1 MPSKTILLAAICLL
15 QAKYASA
22 QSVNNV
28 TEIITDFGGFF
39 QSSTTAINPV
49 KPDNSHD
56 LLAFTLSGTRYS
68 TGVDDALLTAR
79 GLTFVAG
86 QYKGLPVES
95 LGTITDPNTKVG
107 LGASYDGVPNGASSP
122 PPSNNIPFYLRD
134 GRNGLNLGTGTA
146 NAPAGTLTFTISQ
159 VVPAAAADGIPDILV
174 TQFADPSSA
183 QDRYQF
189 LDANGQVV
197 GNTVAVT
204 FTNIGVVAN
213 WTADFYEA
221 SKNPMTLTSGF
232 TRTDRPLRLWSADL
246 SAFGITAANASAIRG
261 FQVLLS
267 GSSDIAFVAYN
278 AQAATFFNPPL
289 PVELTAF
296 GGEAATTQTTL
307 TWQTAQEV
315 NSAAFEVQASTDG
328 RTFRTVGRVQA
339 AGTSSQR
346 RQYSYQHPTTQ
357 AGVRYYRLLQID
369 QDGTSTTSPVLALTA
384 GRKTGQPLQVTAA
397 PNPFGSQL
405 VLTVAGAEAG
415 QPTTV
420 ELLTLAGR
428 RVHQQAFPAS
438 AGQLLTLELAQL
450 PAGMYLARVAV
461 AGQSAVLKVVKQ

>member
-1 MPSKTILLAAICLL
+1 MSSKTTLLAAACLF
-15 QAKYASA
+15 QAHYTAA

-39 QSSTTAINPV
+39 QSSVTAINPT

-86 QYKGLPVES
+86 QYRGLPV
-95 LGTITDPNTKVG
+95 GNIGAVTTANTKVG
-107 LGASYDGVPNGASSP
+107 LGASYDGVPNGVSQPAP
-122 PPSNNIPFYLRD
+122 TNNIPFYLRD

-146 NAPAGTLTFTISQ
+146 NAPAGTLTFNISQ
-159 VVPAAAADGIPDILV
+159 VLSTAVNDGVPDILV
-174 TQFADPSSA
+174 TQIADPSSS

-189 LDANGQVV
+189 LDGNGQIV

-221 SKNPMTLTSGF
+221 SQNPMTLTSGF

-246 SAFGITAANASAIRG
+246 SAFGISAANANRIRG

-267 GSSDIAFVAYN
+267 GSSDLAFVAYN
-278 AQAATFFNPPL
+278 TQAATFSNPPL
-289 PVELTAF
+289 PVVLTGF
-296 GGEAATTQTTL
+296 GGEATAAQTTL
-307 TWQTAQEV
+307 NWQTAQEI
-315 NSAAFEVQASTDG
+315 NSAAFEVQASSDG
-328 RTFRTVGRVQA
+328 RTFQTVGQVQA
-339 AGTSSQR
+339 AGTSSR
-346 RQYSYQHPTTQ
+346 PRQYSYQHRTTQ
-357 AGVRYYRLLQID
+357 AGVRYYRLRQLD
-369 QDGTSTTSPVLALTA
+369 QDGTSTTSQVLALTA
-384 GRKTGQPLQVTAA
+384 GRKTGQPVQVTAA

-405 VLTVAGAEAG
+405 LLTVAGAEAWL
-415 QPTTV
+415 PATV
-420 ELLTLAGR
+420 QLTTLAGR
-428 RVHQQAFPAS
+428 SVHQQAFPAS
-438 AGQLLTLELAQL
+438 AGQPLTLELGQL
-450 PAGMYLARVAV
+450 PAGMYLARLTV
-461 AGQSAVLKVVKQ
+461 AGQTTVLKVVKQ

>member
-1 MPSKTILLAAICLL
+1 ML
-15 QAKYASA
+15 QANDATA
-22 QSVNNV
+22 QAVNNV

-39 QSSTTAINPV
+39 QSATTAVNPTL
-49 KPDNSHD
+49 PDNSHD
-56 LLAFTLSGTRYS
+56 LLAFTLNGTRYS
-68 TGVDDALLTAR
+68 TGVDDALLATR

-86 QYKGLPVES
+86 QYAALPVS
-95 LGTITDPNTKVG
+95 AIGTPVTNTKVA
-107 LGASYDGVPNGASSP
+107 LGASFDGVPNGASNP
-122 PPSNNIPFYLRD
+122 VPANNIPFYLRD

-146 NAPAGTLTFTISQ
+146 NVTGTLDLSISGLTATA
-159 VVPAAAADGIPDILV
+159 VGDGIPDILV
-174 TQFADPSSA
+174 TQIADPSNS

-197 GNTVAVT
+197 GRAVDVA
-204 FTNIGVVAN
+204 FNSIGVVAN

-221 SKNPMTLTSGF
+221 SQSPMTLAAGF
-232 TRTDRPLRLWSADL
+232 TRTPRTMRLWSADL
-246 SAFGITAANASAIRG
+246 SAFGITAANAGSVRSFRIA
-261 FQVLLS
+261 LS
-267 GSSDIAFVAYN
+267 GSSDLAFVAYN
-278 AQAATFFNPPL
+278 RQTADFVNPPL
-289 PVELTAF
+289 PVVLSAF
-296 GGEAATTQTTL
+296 EGEAAATETFL

-315 NSAAFEVQASTDG
+315 NSAAFEVQTSTDG

-339 AGTSSQR
+339 AGASSQR

-420 ELLTLAGR
+420 ELTTLAGR
-428 RVHQQAFPAS
+428 RVYQQDFPAS

-450 PAGMYLARVAV
+450 PAGMYLARVTV
-461 AGQSAVLKVVKQ
+461 AGQTTVLKVVKQ